1 MSPSSLL
8 APSLPWLLSDGQT
21 GGRQSP
27 LVRPEPAET
36 LPDVPLVLP
45 VLQLRLAQLLPPG
58 GDLHGPGTLQTA
70 GPVLEGDAG
79 VAEVRILEG
88 EHFETGARLVAGL
101 GTVGAQLRT
110 HGWSD
115 KYL

>member
-45 VLQLRLAQLLPPG
+45 VLLLRLAQLLPPG
-58 GDLHGPGTLQTA
+58 GDLHSPGTLQTA
-70 GPVLEGDAG
+70 GPVLEGDTG
-79 VAEVRILEG
+79 VAEVGILEC
-88 EHFETGARLVAGL
+88 EHFETRARLVAGL
-101 GTVGAQLRT
+101 RAVRT
-110 HGWSD
+110 ELQSNS
-115 KYL
+115 